1 MDTAYVEGIVRRLTS
16 AQRRAVETD
25 CCRLG
30 TLNLLRSLGLAETA
44 EIGEPNGPYG
54 DRFKPRWS
62 PLGLAVKAHV
72 IDNFA
77 PCKHRLLRLR
87 D

>member
-16 AQRRAVETD
+16 AQRRAFKTD

-44 EIGEPNGPYG
+44 ELREPNGPYG
-54 DRFKPRWS
+54 DRLKPIWS
-62 PLGLAVKAHV
+62 ALGLAVKARV
-72 IDNFA
+72 IDNSGR
-77 PCKHRLLRLR
+77 CDHRLLRSR
-87 D
+87 E